1 MAFTSSY
8 TDRLIQQSEY
18 YYGTPEMTPGLSGSF
33 SGSFQGNGSQLT
45 DLPGGGSTFPFSGDA
60 EITGSLTISG
70 SGSPLQVETD
80 AILINVSASN
90 EIVIGTKAP
99 TTAGALLSLRHDFGS
114 ANDVFSIKNGQYGNG
129 IFKIVDNR
137 TASTS
142 TLASIYVG
150 GRIYDYNSPYS
161 RQIDLG
167 GYGLGSTY
175 GGNASAMVLKNGG
188 GNIGDPAGNI
198 AISPNGSFIISNA
211 SVGTQRFIVT
221 NYGHVSIG
229 GSLNTDHNLTI
240 SGSSFISGS
249 LTVSGSSVDFS
260 NASYVDA
267 MSISS
272 STSQQALSVQ
282 GSGSTVFDVIGSQ
295 GTLFSVDDD
304 LLGTLFTANDITG
317 LPVLEVS
324 ASGETYI
331 GKSPQSLYTTAVIS
345 SNTANVT
352 QSIYGLDTSSYA
364 GAFIDYTAF
373 SGSYD
378 ARAGT
383 IMAIWSG
390 SSVNY
395 TDTATSDF
403 GSTSNLTMKVH
414 ISQSQAQL
422 ASFSTTSGYK
432 IKTIIRSI

>member
-18 YYGTPEMTPGLSGSF
+18 HYGSPEMTPGLSGSF
-33 SGSFQGNGSQLT
+33 SGSFQGDGSQLT

-60 EITGSLTISG
+60 EITGSLI
-70 SGSPLQVETD
+70 
-80 AILINVSASN
+80 ISAS
-90 EIVIGTKAP
+90 A
-99 TTAGALLSLRHDFGS
+99 
-114 ANDVFSIKNGQYGNG
+114 
-129 IFKIVDNR
+129 
-137 TASTS
+137 
-142 TLASIYVG
+142 
-150 GRIYDYNSPYS
+150 
-161 RQIDLG
+161 
-167 GYGLGSTY
+167 
-175 GGNASAMVLKNGG
+175 
-188 GNIGDPAGNI
+188 
-198 AISPNGSFIISNA
+198 
-211 SVGTQRFIVT
+211 
-221 NYGHVSIG
+221 
-229 GSLNTDHNLTI
+229 
-240 SGSSFISGS
+240 
-249 LTVSGSSVDFS
+249 
-260 NASYVDA
+260 
-267 MSISS
+267 
-272 STSQQALSVQ
+272 TSQSLSVI
-282 GSGSTVFDVIGSQ
+282 GSGSTVFDVIGSV

-304 LLGTLFTANDITG
+304 LTGTLFTANDISG
-317 LPVLEVS
+317 FPVLEVS